1 MNIVKQTV
9 GTFVFVAAVWG
20 QALKVR
26 LNSQAQS
33 RSQFRTLGDSATTGG
48 AA

>member
-26 LNSQAQS
+26 LNSQTQS
-33 RSQFRTLGDSATTGG
+33 GPQLRTVGNSATTGG
-48 AA
+48 AT